1 MVTRVSTVGSYSA
14 VLANLLS
21 AQANLSAAGD
31 KVATKKNGSDLKS
44 YAKSAEML
52 TAMRSVQTRIGVYS
66 EQNKMIADKLTTQD
80 TALNQITDA
89 AGATRQ
95 AIADALASGRADTL
109 MEELGAQ
116 MRNAVEGM
124 NARYGGKYLFAGG
137 QVDSQPMTA
146 TKMADLTSGPPLT
159 SFFKNDQF
167 LTQAK
172 VDEST
177 TITTGV
183 LADGIGTDM
192 MNGLKT
198 IQAFEESAAG
208 PFSGTLTDAQRTF
221 LEGQLAVWEDV
232 RSDVTTI
239 TARNGL
245 LQQRVDSVKDNL
257 ITRENT
263 LAGMIGDITDAD
275 MAKAAA
281 DLQMAQTSFA
291 AAAQVFQT
299 LKNSS
304 LLNLLQIQ

>member
-1 MVTRVSTVGSYSA
+1 
-14 VLANLLS
+14 
-21 AQANLSAAGD
+21 
-31 KVATKKNGSDLKS
+31 
-44 YAKSAEML
+44 
-52 TAMRSVQTRIGVYS
+52 MRSVQTRIGVYG

-89 AGATRQ
+89 AAATRQ

-137 QVDSQPMTA
+137 QVDTQPMTA

-198 IQAFEESAAG
+198 IQAFEQSAAG
-208 PFSGTLTDAQRTF
+208 PFTGTLTDAQRTF
-221 LEGQLAVWEDV
+221 LEGQLSSWDTI
-232 RSDVTTI
+232 RSDLTVK

-257 ITRENT
+257 VTRENT
-263 LAGMIGDITDAD
+263 LAEMIGDITDAD
-275 MAKAAA
+275 MAKAAI
-281 DLQMAQTSFA
+281 DLEAAQMSVQAT
-291 AAAQVFQT
+291 AQVFLT
-299 LKNSS
+299 LQSAS
-304 LLNLLQIQ
+304 LLNFLK